1 MNRHLVATSFG
12 AVSVS
17 LTILFAPP
25 VYGQSCTPST
35 GSGEAARSGASLT
48 NPAGTVIVVSRQG
61 ERGLDATVSATNHGT
76 VITCGE
82 VHEYHRDDGT
92 PARRRAYALSVGTDA
107 DGAAAVTLNSGLIE
121 TWGRGARGMNIW
133 AGWRDGGEDAT
144 ATATNRGRIV
154 TRGDL
159 YDGSAHFG
167 YPHIRTT
174 DGVQVETGWLSGD
187 AVVINERNSAND
199 SQSGVIEVHG
209 TGARGMW
216 VWTTGT
222 GEARGINRGTITT
235 RGDAFGGPQSY
246 GSTAAGIA
254 AHSSQGNAT
263 ALNEEGATIRT
274 HGDGAP
280 GLIARIHDYGG
291 AGGSGDRTA
300 RAENRG
306 TIVVSGGI
314 TVYEVPEERIFEDS
328 FAEDIFAIGVYARAD
343 SGTATVVNT
352 GNVAAAGQT
361 GIGLYAG
368 DGESFGDDGVLV
380 DQPSPS
386 VGTNATVHMTAGRIV
401 AGAQDNPA
409 TPEDE
414 SRVGYGIGA
423 ESERGRV
430 RVMVSGAST
439 TITAH
444 STDNPEPDFSGEGI
458 GIYAR
463 GLFSEDCE
471 VAGGTCTSDTLVEI
485 SGGATVTA
493 DVAVN
498 AVGTLI
504 LYESRVNGPVK
515 FGCGVGD
522 ESCWGSGTND
532 HFTIRGGSV
541 DGDVDF
547 LGGNDILIITGD
559 SRITGDINFG
569 EGTDT
574 LVFHGPGTLDTIV
587 EGRITG
593 LENLISTAA
602 ERTHVLPLLPPS
614 GAQQGFVR
622 IVNTSDEAGE
632 VEVRAFDDAGTEYG
646 PLTLSIGAGEVRHF
660 NSHDLETGNAAKGLT
675 GATGPG
681 EGRWRL
687 VFESDLDLRVMGYV
701 RTADGFLTSM
711 HDEVTETASDEGY
724 RYEVVIFNPAGN
736 IRQVS
741 VLRVVNRSD
750 AEAAVTITG
759 LDDAGEAGDGAVEL
773 TLPAG
778 AARMLAA
785 PELESGGDD
794 LEGAL
799 GDGVGKWRL
808 TVASDR
814 PLAVMSLLR
823 SPTGHLTNLSTVPS
837 ASR

>member
-1 MNRHLVATSFG
+1 MKAHALATAFG
-12 AVSVS
+12 AIGMFVS
-17 LTILFAPP
+17 LTILVVSP

-35 GSGEAARSGASLT
+35 DWGAAARSGASLT
-48 NPAGTVIVVSRQG
+48 NPAGETIVVSRRG
-61 ERGLDATVSATNHGT
+61 ERGLDATASATNHGT
-76 VITCGE
+76 IITCGE
-82 VHEYHRDDGT
+82 VHEYRRDDGT
-92 PARRRAYALSVGTDA
+92 PARRRAHAVSVDSSSGG
-107 DGAAAVTLNSGLIE
+107 GAAAVNSGLIE
-121 TWGRGARGMNIW
+121 TRGRGARGM
-133 AGWRDGGEDAT
+133 AVFEYGETATAT

-167 YPHIRTT
+167 NPHIRTT
-174 DGVQVETGWLSGD
+174 DGILAESGPNAGD
-187 AVVINERNSAND
+187 AVAVNERNSDND
-199 SQSGVIEVHG
+199 PQSGVIEVHG

-216 VWTTGT
+216 VWTIGT
-222 GEARGINRGTITT
+222 GEAKGINRGSITT
-235 RGDAFGGPQSY
+235 HGDAFGGPGSY
-246 GSTAAGIA
+246 GSAAAGLA
-254 AHSSQGNAT
+254 AQSSRGSAT
-263 ALNEEGATIRT
+263 AINEEGATIRT

-280 GLIARIHDYGG
+280 GLFAAIYGPDHDTGN
-291 AGGSGDRTA
+291 RTA

-306 TIVVSGGI
+306 TVVVAGDSINAEYEDDDGEVEDDLLFTIGVEAMADDDGSAIVVNIGDVTASGSIVG
-314 TVYEVPEERIFEDS
+314 
-328 FAEDIFAIGVYARAD
+328 GL
-343 SGTATVVNT
+343 
-352 GNVAAAGQT
+352 VAHDG
-361 GIGLYAG
+361 GYG
-368 DGESFGDDGVLV
+368 DGGDLV
-380 DQPSPS
+380 NVEVRMTGGS
-386 VGTNATVHMTAGRIV
+386 VVAGRR
-401 AGAQDNPA
+401 DNPG

-414 SRVGYGIGA
+414 SGRGYGIYAATNTGNA
-423 ESERGRV
+423 NV
-430 RVMVSGAST
+430 TVSGEST
-439 TITAH
+439 TVTAYG
-444 STDNPEPDFSGEGI
+444 TDDPDTDDVDESGLGI
-458 GIYAR
+458 VAR
-463 GLFSEDCE
+463 ANETGSASVE
-471 VAGGTCTSDTLVEI
+471 V

-493 DVAVN
+493 DTAVEIN
-498 AVGTLI
+498 GHAAAVLN
-504 LYESRVNGPVK
+504 LYESRLNGRVV
-515 FGCGVGD
+515 FDGFRSSD
-522 ESCWGSGTND
+522 NR
-532 HFTIRGGSV
+532 FTIRGGIV

-547 LGGNDILIITGD
+547 LYGGNDILSITGD

-574 LVFHGPGTLDTIV
+574 LIFRGPGTLDTIV
-587 EGRITG
+587 EGHITG
-593 LENLISTAA
+593 LENLISTA
-602 ERTHVLPLLPPS
+602 ERAHVLPLLPAAS

-646 PLTLSIGAGEVRHF
+646 PLTLAIGAGEVRHF

-687 VFESDLDLRVMGYV
+687 VFESDLGIRVMGYV

-724 RYEVVIFNPAGN
+724 RYEVVFFNPASN
-736 IRQVS
+736 TNQVS

-778 AARMLAA
+778 AARMLEA

-823 SPTGHLTNLSTVPS
+823 SPTGHLTNLSTVPP

>member
-1 MNRHLVATSFG
+1 MKAHALATAFG
-12 AVSVS
+12 AAYVS

-25 VYGQSCTPST
+25 VYGQACTPS
-35 GSGEAARSGASLT
+35 SGWGQAARSGASLT
-48 NPAGTVIVVSRQG
+48 NPAGETIVVNRRG
-61 ERGLDATVSATNHGT
+61 ERGLDATESATNHGT
-76 VITCGE
+76 IITCGE
-82 VHEYHRDDGT
+82 VHEYRRDDGN
-92 PARRRAYALSVGTDA
+92 PAERRAHAVSVVAPTGDA
-107 DGAAAVTLNSGLIE
+107 TAVNSGLIE
-121 TWGRGARGMNIW
+121 TRGRGARGLISWTN
-133 AGWRDGGEDAT
+133 DQTAT
-144 ATATNRGRIV
+144 ATATNRGRVV
-154 TRGDL
+154 TRGDI
-159 YDGSAHFG
+159 YDGTAHFP
-167 YPHIRTT
+167 YPRYRAS
-174 DGVQVETGWLSGD
+174 DGVTIFDASRSSRGD
-187 AVVINERNSAND
+187 AIAVNERNPSND
-199 SQSGVIEVHG
+199 AQSGVIEVHG
-209 TGARGMW
+209 TGARGIFAY
-216 VWTTGT
+216 TTGT
-222 GEARGINRGTITT
+222 GEARGINRGDITT
-235 RGDAFGGPQSY
+235 HGDAFKQPNGGYLHS
-246 GSTAAGIA
+246 SAGIA
-254 AHSSQGNAT
+254 AESERGDAT
-263 ALNEEGATIRT
+263 AINEAGATIRT

-280 GLIARIHDYGG
+280 GLLARIYLGG
-291 AGGSGDRTA
+291 AGGSGGRTA

-306 TIVVSGGI
+306 TIVVSGDFQEFEEGGI
-314 TVYEVPEERIFEDS
+314 YEDVFTT
-328 FAEDIFAIGVYARAD
+328 GVYAHAD
-343 SGTATVVNT
+343 NGTATVVNT
-352 GNVAAAGQT
+352 GNVTAAGQY

-368 DGESFGDDGVLV
+368 DGSSLLDLDDAL
-380 DQPSPS
+380 S
-386 VGTNATVHMTAGRIV
+386 VGTNATVRMTAGRIV

-409 TPEDE
+409 TAEDD
-414 SRVGYGIGA
+414 SKQGFGVVA

-439 TITAH
+439 SITAH
-444 STDNPEPDFSGEGI
+444 STDNPDPEFSGEGI
-458 GIYAR
+458 GIYA
-463 GLFSEDCE
+463 GGDFGEDCE
-471 VAGGTCTSDTLVEI
+471 VAGGTCASDTLVEI

-493 DVAVN
+493 DIAVSASGILN
-498 AVGTLI
+498 
-504 LYESRVNGPVK
+504 LYESRLNGWVE
-515 FGCGVGD
+515 FGCELD
-522 ESCWGSGTND
+522 EECWRSGTND

-541 DGDVDF
+541 YGDVDF
-547 LGGNDILIITGD
+547 YGGNDTLTITGD

-587 EGRITG
+587 GGQITG
-593 LENLISTAA
+593 LENLISTA
-602 ERTHVLPLLPPS
+602 ERTHVLPLFPAAS

-632 VEVRAFDDAGTEYG
+632 VQVLAFDDAGTKYG
-646 PLTLSIGAGEVRHF
+646 PLTLAIGAGEVRHV

-675 GATGPG
+675 GATGRG
-681 EGRWRL
+681 EGHWRL
-687 VFESDLDLRVMGYV
+687 VFESDLGLRVMGYV

-724 RYEVVIFNPAGN
+724 RYEVVIFNPGGN

-778 AARMLAA
+778 AARMLEA
-785 PELESGGDD
+785 PELESGGDE

-799 GDGVGKWRL
+799 GDGLGKWRL